1 MKVTLLFLV
10 LSGILGVSL
19 AYTVCTKQS
28 DCQEDECC
36 LDTLFFKRAY
46 CEKRYPAGSRCPT
59 ASVYKPEEDMYY
71 FTCPCVPIVRVP
83 WERSERRRWRD
94 LHEGHQMYYATRL
107 EQRTNKSI

>member
-36 LDTLFFKRAY
+36 LDTLFSN
-46 CEKRYPAGSRCPT
+46 EH
-59 ASVYKPEEDMYY
+59 
-71 FTCPCVPIVRVP
+71 IVR
-83 WERSERRRWRD
+83 RD
-94 LHEGHQMYYATRL
+94 IQQEAGALQRL
-107 EQRTNKSI
+107 YTSLRKTCTTLPVLAFLCTSALGKE

>member
-46 CEKRYPAGSRCPT
+46 CEKRYPAGSSCPT

-71 FTCPCVPIVRVP
+71 FTCPCVP
-83 WERSERRRWRD
+83 
-94 LHEGHQMYYATRL
+94 MYECLGKGVKGEDGETYMKDTKCIMPL
-107 EQRTNKSI
+107 V